1 MTRTPV
7 RVLMGAAIA
16 LLLLTT
22 ACGSDS
28 KDTTAASSGGGGS
41 SSSSSSSGG
50 SGGGATFTFTP
61 LDVGGPNT
69 KAALD
74 KGDIDVALL
83 FSSDGAISKNSWVAL
98 EDDKKLQPV
107 DNFVPALA
115 KAKATPEVTAVLDAV
130 NGNLDK
136 EALQKLV
143 AAVAIDGENPD
154 DVAKGFLT
162 EFNLPGELK
171 ATGTFVVGSAN
182 FAESEIAAQLYGQAL
197 QQAGATVSFKLD
209 FGAREAYIPA
219 LEAGQLDLVP
229 EFVGTLDTFLGG
241 TSSNDLD
248 KTLSEARTLAE
259 AKGFTLSKPAEAD
272 SVNTFVVTKATG
284 DKYSLKTLSDLAKVT
299 DPLKFGGPPECPTR
313 PLCIGGLKD
322 TYGLKFNV

>member
-1 MTRTPV
+1 M
-7 RVLMGAAIA
+7 A
-16 LLLLTT
+16 LLLMAS

-28 KDTTAASSGGGGS
+28 KKASTASSGGSTSSSGS
-41 SSSSSSSGG
+41 SSSAA
-50 SGGGATFTFTP
+50 GGATFTFTP
-61 LDVGGPNT
+61 LDVGGPTT

-83 FSSDGAISKNSWVAL
+83 FSSDGAIAKNGWVAL

-107 DNFVPALA
+107 DNFVPAVL
-115 KAKATPEVTAVLDAV
+115 KAKATADVTAVLDAV
-130 NGNLDK
+130 NAKLDK
-136 EALQKLV
+136 ASMQKLV
-143 AAVAIDGENPD
+143 AAVAIDGQNPE

-162 EFNLPGELK
+162 DNSLPGSK
-171 ATGTFVVGSAN
+171 TATGSFTVGSAN

-197 QQAGATVSFKLD
+197 KQAGATVTFKLD

-219 LEAGQLDLVP
+219 LESGQLDLVP

-248 KTLSEARTLAE
+248 KTLSEAKTLAE
-259 AKGFTLSKPAEAD
+259 AKGFTLTKPAVAD
-272 SVNTFVVTKATG
+272 SVNTFVVTKKTA
-284 DKYSLKTLSDLAKVT
+284 DKYTLAKISDLAKVS

-313 PLCIGGLKD
+313 PLCVGGLKT
-322 TYGLKFNV
+322 TYNLKFNV

>member
-1 MTRTPV
+1 V
-7 RVLMGAAIA
+7 RILLGASVA
-16 LLLLTT
+16 LLLLAS

-28 KDTTAASSGGGGS
+28 TKTSSASSGGSTASSSGS
-41 SSSSSSSGG
+41 SS

-83 FSSDGAISKNSWVAL
+83 FSSDGAISKNGWVAL

-107 DNFVPALA
+107 DNFVPAVA
-115 KAKATPEVTAVLDAV
+115 KAKATADVTAVLDAV
-130 NGNLDK
+130 NGDLDK

-154 DVAKGFLT
+154 DVAKGFLS

-171 ATGTFVVGSAN
+171 ATGSFTVGSAN

-197 QQAGATVSFKLD
+197 QAAGATVTFKLD

-248 KTLSEARTLAE
+248 KTLSEAKTLAE
-259 AKGFTLSKPAEAD
+259 AKGFTLTKPAEAD
-272 SVNTFVVTKATG
+272 SVNTFVVTKKTA
-284 DKYSLKTLSDLAKVT
+284 DKYSLKTISDLAKVS

-313 PLCIGGLKD
+313 PLCVGGLKT
-322 TYGLKFNV
+322 TYNLKFNV

>member
-1 MTRTPV
+1 
-7 RVLMGAAIA
+7 

-41 SSSSSSSGG
+41 SSSSSSGG
-50 SGGGATFTFTP
+50 SGGATFTFTP
-61 LDVGGPNT
+61 LDAGGPNT

-83 FSSDGAISKNSWVAL
+83 FSSDGAISKNGWVAL

-107 DNFVPALA
+107 DNFVPAVT
-115 KAKATPEVTAVLDAV
+115 KAKATADVTAVLDAV
-130 NGNLDK
+130 NAKLDK
-136 EALQKLV
+136 ESLQKLV
-143 AAVAIDGENPD
+143 ASVAIDGENPE
-154 DVAKGFLT
+154 DVAKTFLT
-162 EFNLPGELK
+162 DSSLPGSLK

-197 QQAGATVSFKLD
+197 QQAGATISFKLD

-241 TSSNDLD
+241 TSSNDLT
-248 KTLSEARTLAE
+248 KTATEAKTLAE
-259 AKGFTLSKPAEAD
+259 AKGFTLTKPAAAD
-272 SVNTFVVTKATG
+272 SVNTFVVTKKTA
-284 DKYSLKTLSDLAKVT
+284 DKYTLKTISDLAKVS

-313 PLCIGGLKD
+313 PLCIGGLKS

>member
-1 MTRTPV
+1 V
-7 RVLMGAAIA
+7 RILLGATVA

-28 KDTTAASSGGGGS
+28 TKTSSASSGGSTASSSGS
-41 SSSSSSSGG
+41 SSSG
-50 SGGGATFTFTP
+50 GGGATFTFTP

-83 FSSDGAISKNSWVAL
+83 FSSDGAISKNGWVAL

-107 DNFVPALA
+107 DNFVPAVA
-115 KAKATPEVTAVLDAV
+115 KAKATADVTAVLDAV
-130 NGNLDK
+130 NAKLDK
-136 EALQKLV
+136 SSLQKLV
-143 AAVAIDGENPD
+143 AAVAIDGQNPE

-162 EFNLPGELK
+162 DSSLPGGK
-171 ATGTFVVGSAN
+171 TATGSFTVGSAN

-197 QQAGATVSFKLD
+197 QAAGATVTFKLD
-209 FGAREAYIPA
+209 FGAREAYLPA
-219 LEAGQLDLVP
+219 LESGQLDLVP

-248 KTLSEARTLAE
+248 KTLSEAKTLAE
-259 AKGFTLSKPAEAD
+259 AKGFTLTKPAEAD
-272 SVNTFVVTKATG
+272 SVNTFVVTKKTA
-284 DKYSLKTLSDLAKVT
+284 DKYSLKTISDLAKVS

-313 PLCIGGLKD
+313 PLCVGGLKT
-322 TYGLKFNV
+322 TYNLKFNV

>member
-7 RVLMGAAIA
+7 RALLGATVA

-28 KDTTAASSGGGGS
+28 KKATTGSSGGS
-41 SSSSSSSGG
+41 SSSASSSGP
-50 SGGGATFTFTP
+50 SGATFTFTP
-61 LDVGGPNT
+61 LDVGGPTT

-83 FSSDGAISKNSWVAL
+83 FSSDGAIAKNGWVAL

-107 DNFVPALA
+107 DNFVPAIS
-115 KAKATPEVTAVLDAV
+115 KTKATPDVIAVLDAV
-130 NGNLDK
+130 NGDLDK
-136 EALQKLV
+136 EGLQKLV
-143 AAVAIDGENPD
+143 AAVAIDGENPE
-154 DVAKGFLT
+154 DVAKGFLS
-162 EFNLPGELK
+162 EFKLPGDLK
-171 ATGTFVVGSAN
+171 AAGSFTVGSAN

-197 QQAGATVSFKLD
+197 QQAGATVTFKLD

-248 KTLSEARTLAE
+248 KTLSEAKTLAE
-259 AKGFTLSKPAEAD
+259 AKGFTLTKPAEAD
-272 SVNTFVVTKATG
+272 SVNTFVVTKATA
-284 DKYSLKTLSDLAKVT
+284 DKYSLKTISDLAKVS

-313 PLCIGGLKD
+313 PLCVGGLKT
-322 TYGLKFNV
+322 TYNLKFNV

>member
-1 MTRTPV
+1 M
-7 RVLMGAAIA
+7 A

-28 KDTTAASSGGGGS
+28 KKASTASSGGGS
-41 SSSSSSSGG
+41 SASGG
-50 SGGGATFTFTP
+50 TGGATFTFTP

-83 FSSDGAISKNSWVAL
+83 FSSDGAISKNGWVAL

-107 DNFVPALA
+107 DNFVPAVT
-115 KAKATPEVTAVLDAV
+115 KAKATADVAAVLDAV
-130 NGNLDK
+130 NDKLDNP
-136 EALQKLV
+136 AMQKLV
-143 AAVAIDGENPD
+143 ASVAIDGENPD
-154 DVAKGFLT
+154 DVAKTFLSDSS
-162 EFNLPGELK
+162 LPGSLK
-171 ATGTFVVGSAN
+171 ATGSFVVGSAN

-197 QQAGATVSFKLD
+197 QQAGATVEFKLD

-241 TSSNDLD
+241 TSSNDLE
-248 KTLSEARTLAE
+248 KTLSEAKTLAE
-259 AKGFTLSKPAEAD
+259 AKGFTLTKAADAD
-272 SVNTFVVTKATG
+272 SVNTFVVTKPTA
-284 DKYSLKTLSDLAKVT
+284 DKYSLKTLSDLSKVS

-313 PLCIGGLKD
+313 PLCIGGLKS
-322 TYGLKFNV
+322 TYGLEFNV